1 MDVQLEEWRTGWIFM
16 KISMI
21 MFVIFDF
28 RINQGKFSL
37 GGKEYQ
43 LAINNGLNHLHGGI
57 DGFNKKLWRPKIIQ
71 KGKSTGIEF
80 YYLSPD
86 GEENYPGNVEVKF
99 KNKFTNILLNF
110 FITGIYKV
118 FINN

>member
-1 MDVQLEEWRTGWIFM
+1 
-16 KISMI
+16 MI
-21 MFVIFDF
+21 LFVMLYF

-37 GGKEYQ
+37 GGNEYQ

-57 DGFNKKLWRPKIIQ
+57 DGFNKKIWKPKIIQ
-71 KGKSTGIEF
+71 KGDSTGIEF
-80 YYLSPD
+80 HYLSPD

-99 KNKFTNILLNF
+99 KNKLIYILLNL
-110 FITGIYKV
+110 IIIGICKI